1 MSQKSNNSRTLVN
14 IMGIPSIL
22 FSIFLGDN
30 SNIGIPFYST
40 MILLIMILS
49 VYEWNNLTR
58 SQCFYI
64 DCLNFVSICS
74 LFLIIFLLKSMSMVA
89 IFLLVHI
96 LIGSLITTFG
106 ASQKPLTILSNSI
119 FGVIFIGIC
128 IGSLIII
135 RNFDYGLN
143 ITLMMFISIWICDTF
158 AFYFGKKF
166 GKRKLSPHLSPN
178 KTWFGAIS
186 GFFGCS
192 FTVLIFY
199 IFFPIYDFNLLDY
212 FVFSLIFGFLG
223 QIGDLL
229 ESSFK
234 REVNIKDTSN
244 ILQGHGGIM
253 DRFDSLSFSSPAL
266 YLYLIFKYI
275 L

>member
-1 MSQKSNNSRTLVN
+1 MSKKSNNSRTLVN
-14 IMGIPSIL
+14 IIGVPYL
-22 FSIFLGDN
+22 LVSIFLGDN
-30 SNIGIPFYST
+30 SIIGIPFYSI

-49 VYEWNNLTR
+49 IHEWNNLTR

-74 LFLIIFLLKSMSMVA
+74 LFLIIFLFKSMSMVA

-96 LIGSLITTFG
+96 LIGSLITTLG
-106 ASQKPLTILSNSI
+106 VSQKPLTILSTSI

-143 ITLMMFISIWICDTF
+143 ITFMMFISIWTCDTF
-158 AFYFGKKF
+158 AFFFGKKF
-166 GKRKLSPHLSPN
+166 GNRKLSPYLSPN

-186 GFFGCS
+186 GFFGCLLI
-192 FTVLIFY
+192 VLMFY
-199 IFFPIYDFNLLDY
+199 LFFPIYDFNLLDY
-212 FVFSLIFGFLG
+212 FVFSLIFGVLG

-234 REVNIKDTSN
+234 REANIKDTSN

-253 DRFDSLSFSSPAL
+253 DRFDSLSFASPVL
-266 YLYLIFKYI
+266 YLYLLFKYI
-275 L
+275 S